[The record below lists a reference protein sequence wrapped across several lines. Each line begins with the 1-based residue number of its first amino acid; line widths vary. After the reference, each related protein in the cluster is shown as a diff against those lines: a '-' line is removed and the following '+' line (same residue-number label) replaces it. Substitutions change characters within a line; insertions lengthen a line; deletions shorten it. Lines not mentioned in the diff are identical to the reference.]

1 MGKNLTTI
9 RGRILELVRKQGFE
23 VSKFFDEV
31 GESYESFKV
40 DILPRAL
47 VVGVCQLKFASH
59 SIPLKKGAILSL

>member
-1 MGKNLTTI
+1 MGKYLTTI

-47 VVGVCQLKFASH
+47 VVGVCQF
-59 SIPLKKGAILSL
+59 G

>member
-40 DILPRAL
+40 DILPRL
-47 VVGVCQLKFASH
+47 KRVGVCQHNYFPSAE
-59 SIPLKKGAILSL
+59 KKQ